1 MKSRK
6 YRTDPAALA
15 FRQLLDVERRLHIL
29 RERYG
34 VPDRDMAP
42 LLRERDRLK
51 LGAADPG

>member
-1 MKSRK
+1 VKSRK